1 MSSDYV
7 EVDFEFRP
15 LDADEMDILCA
26 LLAEFDYDSFETTD
40 KGVKAYVNADSFDE
54 NNIGVAVSLY
64 NFRSKIKWNVK
75 EVKAEDWNAEWEQ
88 NGFSPIVIGEE
99 CVVHATY
106 HTDYPKC
113 NVDIVINPRMSFG
126 SGHHETTSMMIERL
140 LNIEL
145 QGKRVV
151 DMGAGTGILSI
162 VAAKRGASSVTG
174 IEIDE
179 TAYNNAVENCRLN
192 GVDVTMIHG
201 DASALAGVSGCDL
214 FLANINRNIILNDI
228 EKYRSCMAD
237 GATLLISG
245 FYESDLPIID
255 EKLHALG
262 FALRNKNVKNDWTM
276 AEFALSWHV

>member
-40 KGVKAYVNADSFDE
+40 KGVKAYVNADCFDE
-54 NNIGVAVSLY
+54 NSIGVAVSLY
-64 NFRSKIKWNVK
+64 NFRAKIKWTVK

-106 HTDYPKC
+106 HSHYPKC

-140 LNIEL
+140 LNIGL
-145 QGKRVV
+145 SGKRVV

-162 VAAKRGASSVTG
+162 LAAKRGANAVTG

-179 TAYNNAVENCRLN
+179 TAYNNAVENCGLN
-192 GVDVTMIHG
+192 GVNVTMIHG
-201 DASALAGVSGCDL
+201 DASALDGISGCDL

-228 EKYRSCMAD
+228 EKYKSCMAD
-237 GATLLISG
+237 GATLLVSG
-245 FYESDLPIID
+245 FYESDLPII
-255 EKLHALG
+255 EGKLKTIG
-262 FALRNKNVKNDWTM
+262 FEFLSKTVKNDWTL
-276 AEFALSWHV
+276 AEFTLNGHA

>member
-1 MSSDYV
+1 
-7 EVDFEFRP
+7 
-15 LDADEMDILCA
+15 
-26 LLAEFDYDSFETTD
+26 
-40 KGVKAYVNADSFDE
+40 
-54 NNIGVAVSLY
+54 
-64 NFRSKIKWNVK
+64 
-75 EVKAEDWNAEWEQ
+75 
-88 NGFSPIVIGEE
+88 
-99 CVVHATY
+99 
-106 HTDYPKC
+106 
-113 NVDIVINPRMSFG
+113 MSFG

-162 VAAKRGASSVTG
+162 MAAKRGASSVTG

-192 GVDVTMIHG
+192 GVDVTMVHG

-214 FLANINRNIILNDI
+214 FFANINRNIILNDI

-262 FALRNKNVKNDWTM
+262 FAFRNKNVKNDWTM